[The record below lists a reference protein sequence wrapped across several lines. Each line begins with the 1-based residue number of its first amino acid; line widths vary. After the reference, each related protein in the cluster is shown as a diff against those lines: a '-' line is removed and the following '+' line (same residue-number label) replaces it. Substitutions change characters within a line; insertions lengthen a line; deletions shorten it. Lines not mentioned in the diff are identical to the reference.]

1 MEQSALYGI
10 LIANGEFTSFHGD
23 DPTMLEVN
31 NTNTG
36 VVRISNSAFW
46 GPCNQ
51 IAKIAGEGTV
61 GFSDCTF
68 VQWSNAGD
76 RAAIQATSGSL
87 LVRGC
92 EFRQRKRHIS
102 LGKSVERAVITGNLF
117 EGPAQIENLSSME
130 VQIGLNAASH

>member
-1 MEQSALYGI
+1 
-10 LIANGEFTSFHGD
+10 
-23 DPTMLEVN
+23 MLEVR
-31 NTNTG
+31 NTNSG

-51 IAKIAGEGTV
+51 IAKIGGQGTV
-61 GFSDCTF
+61 GFDCTF
-68 VQWSNAGD
+68 VQWGTTEE
-76 RAAIQATSGSL
+76 RAAIQASSGGL

-92 EFRQRKRHIS
+92 EFRQRKRHIY

-117 EGPAQIENLSSME
+117 EGPAQIENASSMD